1 MHLILNF
8 KNKTNKRI
16 QGWLTSISLHS
27 NKRSTIPTFFSSIA
41 HSNGVLKKK
50 QSITLWINMM
60 KWLSN

>member
-1 MHLILNF
+1 MRLILNF

-50 QSITLWINMM
+50 
-60 KWLSN
+60 